1 MLKLQS
7 FKNIGRDI
15 GFALVHQR
23 NLVYVTCW
31 EDPRLDRVAL
41 NLQSDDTVLVITS
54 GGCNALEYALDAP
67 KQVYAIDVNPKQ
79 NALLEL
85 KIAAIREL
93 DFEQFFQL
101 FGRGRLPNFY
111 QIYIQ
116 KLRPQL
122 SLTSQAYWDKHG
134 TKFFDSDRSFYF
146 RGTTGNFALAVNY
159 YIDNILKIRPSIDA
173 ILNAITPEERLS
185 IYRSE
190 IEPVFWKDYLISLL
204 NSDIVLW
211 MLGVPA
217 SQRQEMERYLEG
229 GIATFIRQRCENVFT
244 ELPIQDNYF
253 WRVFL
258 KGEYS
263 HDCCPEYLKE
273 ENFKRLKSGLVDRV
287 RVETSTITNFLEN
300 CQDKISRFVLL
311 DHMDWLSQSNHEELQ
326 QEWQAILDRA
336 SDKTRILYRSG
347 AIKVQYLDS
356 MQVSY
361 RGKEQS
367 LQELLV
373 YDTELSSK
381 LHPRDRVQTYGS
393 FYIADLVTA

>member
-1 MLKLQS
+1 MLKLPS
-7 FKNIGRDI
+7 LKNIGRDI

-67 KQVYAIDVNPKQ
+67 KQIYAIDVNPKQ

-111 QIYIQ
+111 NIYTQ
-116 KLRPQL
+116 KLRSHL
-122 SLTSQAYWDKHG
+122 SESSQAYWDKHG
-134 TKFFDSDRSFYF
+134 TKFFDSSRSFYF
-146 RGTTGNFALAVNY
+146 RGTTGNFALAINY
-159 YIDNILKIRPSIDA
+159 YIDRILKIRPSIDA
-173 ILNAITPEERLS
+173 ILNAETPEERLS
-185 IYRSE
+185 IYRRE
-190 IEPVFWKDYLISLL
+190 IEPVFWKDYLINLL
-204 NSDIVLW
+204 NSDVVLW

-217 SQRQEMERYLEG
+217 SQRQEMEKYLEG

-244 ELPIQDNYF
+244 QLPIQDNYF

-263 HDCCPEYLKE
+263 PNCCPEYLKQ
-273 ENFKRLKSGLVDRV
+273 ENFQRLKSGLVDRV
-287 RVETSTITNFLEN
+287 KVQTNTITSFLTKYE
-300 CQDKISRFVLL
+300 F
-311 DHMDWLSQSNHEELQ
+311 
-326 QEWQAILDRA
+326 
-336 SDKTRILYRSG
+336 YR
-347 AIKVQYLDS
+347 
-356 MQVSY
+356 
-361 RGKEQS
+361 
-367 LQELLV
+367 
-373 YDTELSSK
+373 
-381 LHPRDRVQTYGS
+381 
-393 FYIADLVTA
+393 